1 MDNQFGAIASFFF
14 DGGESSYQTRS
25 TAVSFGSSNGC
36 SMRSVFAAVRKSK
49 PAMAPAVY
57 APKLRFSVSGC
68 FRSSLK
74 SGQSPRWSN
83 VMLSMLPS
91 AYSRFIRVTGGWFI
105 FILFSQHYFAHVGF
119 ILFRS
124 HAHSFNVS
132 KVINSRYHGFP
143 IR

>member
-74 SGQSPRWSN
+74 LRARTMFDGDHFAQIDVNRA
-83 VMLSMLPS
+83 PS
-91 AYSRFIRVTGGWFI
+91 LTGGI
-105 FILFSQHYFAHVGF
+105 ESGYQPGSLQLLASLNSGST
-119 ILFRS
+119 RS
-124 HAHSFNVS
+124 VPQSFLPA
-132 KVINSRYHGFP
+132 RRGCF
-143 IR
+143 